1 MESSRRWWI
10 RPAWGTVLGLVVVTL
25 LVGAARGRATVQP
38 IEPTALPPAAARA
51 VGPADVELVD
61 VPTPEVSTTP
71 TPTPT
76 PIATTT
82 LRVLPTTASDE
93 DHDDDDDDDD
103 DEGEDR
109 DRPEPRQTPKSKPR
123 STPKPT
129 PTPTCRPS
137 SARPVVK
144 IGWLGNLRDARIDES
159 SGLTMSTRH
168 ADLAYTTNDE
178 GESPQVFAI
187 QPSTGRT
194 VSAFDLRGA
203 GDLRDPE
210 AIRSDP
216 RGRIWLA
223 DTGDGHPGKPGKK
236 NGQPDRKHVTIV
248 VFDEPE
254 RGRRGAVPS
263 RRYSVVFSN
272 GPHNAEALA
281 IHPTTGQAFLI
292 SNAKVGRVYQLP
304 NPLRPGRNVARA
316 TAHLMPS
323 FVTDATFTVD
333 GRFVLVRTMGSA
345 AVLVFDSRSWKRV
358 GSIAAPRMDKG
369 ESITVE
375 RGGTSAIL
383 GSEGRRSPL
392 VRLALPASVKRHH
405 QQKVG
410 VSLPSC

>member
-1 MESSRRWWI
+1 M
-10 RPAWGTVLGLVVVTL
+10 VVTL
-25 LVGAARGRATVQP
+25 LVSAALGRATVQP
-38 IEPTALPPAAARA
+38 IEPTALPPAAARSVA
-51 VGPADVELVD
+51 PADVELVD
-61 VPTPEVSTTP
+61 VVPTPEVSTTP

-76 PIATTT
+76 PVATTT
-82 LRVLPTTASDE
+82 PRVDPTAAPSDE
-93 DHDDDDDDDD
+93 DHDEDDG
-103 DEGEDR
+103 GEAR
-109 DRPEPRQTPKSKPR
+109 DRSEPKQKPKQKLQSRPR
-123 STPKPT
+123 STPT
-129 PTPTCRPS
+129 ATCRPNS
-137 SARPVVK
+137 VRPVVK

-168 ADLAYTTNDE
+168 ADLAYTMNDE
-178 GESPQVFAI
+178 GESPQIFAI

-210 AIRSDP
+210 AIRSDL

-223 DTGDGHPGKPGKK
+223 DTGDGHPGKSGKK

-263 RRYSVVFSN
+263 RRYTVNFSN

-292 SNAKVGRVYQLP
+292 SNAKVGRVYRLP

-323 FVTDATFTVD
+323 FVTDATFTTD
-333 GRFVLVRTMGSA
+333 GRFVLVRTMGSS
-345 AVLVFDSRSWKRV
+345 AVLIFDAKSWKRV
-358 GSIAAPRMDKG
+358 GSIPAPRMDKG
-369 ESITVE
+369 ESIAVE
-375 RGGTSAIL
+375 RGGSTAIL

-392 VRLALPASVKRHH
+392 VRVALPASVKTASPAKSR
-405 QQKVG
+405 
-410 VSLPSC
+410 C